1 MDEILD
7 YVKGWGHNIDC
18 VYNDNDEGISHIY
31 WEFEDRYF
39 CAIEPHG
46 GNNFHYMLRIN
57 DKATFDRW
65 GDADLEIYAKDPQEI
80 ISYLIENI

>member
-1 MDEILD
+1 MNEILE
-7 YVKGWGHNIDC
+7 YVKGWGNNIDC
-18 VYNDNDEGISHIY
+18 LYDDGEISHIY

-39 CAIEPHG
+39 CVIEPHG

-57 DKATFDRW
+57 DKTTFDRW

-80 ISYLIENI
+80 ILYLIKCI